1 LAAVYAVSMCCGP
14 IYNVVQ
20 LSRRLAMIPDGLQG
34 RVNAAF
40 RLFANALYPLGA
52 LLCGWLLE
60 HSGAAVAVGVF
71 AGVMALVAGG
81 AAASRV
87 VRREGLAPG

>member
-1 LAAVYAVSMCCGP
+1 M
-14 IYNVVQ
+14 
-20 LSRRLAMIPDGLQG
+20 
-34 RVNAAF
+34 NAAF